1 MLIFS
6 RTIAT
11 ITLLEALRSRLIWVA
26 VVAIGVAFGA
36 AQFLSQVAMIEVVQI
51 QVAIMA
57 AMLRAIGVFL
67 LAAFCITSL
76 VREANDKITE
86 LFLSQPAAR
95 WEYYLGKIAGCAG
108 VAMVLAA
115 GFAVPLAIFSPAAQV
130 ALWGA
135 SFACELLIIAAISIF
150 CAVSLTQVTA
160 AFAATAGFYLLARSI
175 SAMQVIA
182 ATPITFEQ
190 NWTDEALK
198 WIVDG
203 IALAMPAL
211 DRMTLTGWLLEQ
223 PPSVSEISGLLLQ
236 TLVYLLLIGAAT
248 LVDLYRKNF

>member
-6 RTIAT
+6 RTIAR

-26 VVAIGVAFGA
+26 VAAIGVAFGA
-36 AQFLSQVAMIEVVQI
+36 AQFLSQVAMIEVAQI

-57 AMLRAIGVFL
+57 ALLRATGVFL

-115 GFAVPLAIFSPAAQV
+115 GFSLPLAIYSPAVQV
-130 ALWGA
+130 TVWAA

-150 CAVSLTQVTA
+150 CAVSLTQVTS

-182 ATPITFEQ
+182 ATPITLEQ
-190 NWTDEALK
+190 TWTDAALK
-198 WIVDG
+198 WIVDA

-211 DRMTLTGWLLEQ
+211 DRMTLTGWIIDQ
-223 PPSVSEISGLLLQ
+223 PPAASEISGVLLQ

>member
-6 RTIAT
+6 RTIAR
-11 ITLLEALRSRLIWVA
+11 ITLLEALRSRLVWVA
-26 VVAIGVAFGA
+26 VIAIGVAFGT
-36 AQFLSQVAMIEVVQI
+36 AQFLSQVAMIEVAQI
-51 QVAIMA
+51 QVAIMSA
-57 AMLRAIGVFL
+57 LLRVIGVFL

-108 VAMVLAA
+108 VAIALAA
-115 GFAVPLAIFSPAAQV
+115 GFSAPLAIFAPIAQV
-130 ALWGA
+130 AVWSA
-135 SFACELLIIAAISIF
+135 SFAGELLIIAAISIF
-150 CAVSLTQVTA
+150 CAVSLTQVTS

-182 ATPITFEQ
+182 ATPIALEPS
-190 NWTDEALK
+190 WTDAALK
-198 WIVDG
+198 WIINA

-211 DRMTLTGWLLEQ
+211 DRMTLTDWMLDR
-223 PPSVSEISGLLLQ
+223 PPSATEISGLALQ
-236 TLVYLLLIGAAT
+236 VLIYLLLIGAAT
-248 LVDLYRKNF
+248 LVDLYRRNF

>member
-6 RTIAT
+6 KTIAR
-11 ITLLEALRSRLIWVA
+11 ITLLEALRSRLVVVA
-26 VVAIGVAFGA
+26 LVAIGIVFGA
-36 AQFLSQVAMIEVVQI
+36 TQFLSQVAIIEVAQI

-57 AMLRAIGVFL
+57 ALLRVSGVFL

-95 WEYYLGKIAGCAG
+95 GEYYLGKIAGCAA
-108 VAMVLAA
+108 VAVVLAA
-115 GFAVPLAIFSPAAQV
+115 GFSIPLTIYSPVAQV
-130 ALWGA
+130 AVWGA
-135 SFACELLIIAAISIF
+135 SFICELLIIAAISIF
-150 CAVSLTQVTA
+150 CAISLTQVTA

-182 ATPITFEQ
+182 ATPIALEP
-190 NWTDEALK
+190 NWTDAALK
-198 WIVDG
+198 WIINA

-211 DRMTLTGWLLEQ
+211 DRLTLTDWLLGQ
-223 PPSVSEISGLLLQ
+223 MPSALEMLGLLGQ
-236 TLVYLLLIGAAT
+236 TLVYLLVIGAAT

>member
-1 MLIFS
+1 MLIFC
-6 RTIAT
+6 RTVAR

-26 VVAIGVAFGA
+26 VIAIGLAFGA
-36 AQFLSQVAMIEVVQI
+36 AQFLSQVAMIEVAQI

-57 AMLRAIGVFL
+57 ALLRASGVFL

-108 VAMVLAA
+108 VAVVLAA
-115 GFAVPLAIFSPAAQV
+115 GFSIPLAIYSPVVQV
-130 ALWGA
+130 AVWGA
-135 SFACELLIIAAISIF
+135 SFACELLIIATISIF
-150 CAVSLTQVTA
+150 CAISLTQVTS
-160 AFAATAGFYLLARSI
+160 AFSATAAFYLLARSI

-182 ATPITFEQ
+182 AMPIALEQ
-190 NWTDEALK
+190 SWTDEAFK
-198 WIVDG
+198 WIINA

-211 DRMTLTGWLLEQ
+211 DRMTLTDWLLEQ
-223 PPSVSEISGLLLQ
+223 PPSALEIAGLLSQ

>member
-1 MLIFS
+1 MLIIG
-6 RTIAT
+6 RTIARV
-11 ITLLEALRSRLIWVA
+11 TLLEALRSRLIWVA
-26 VVAIGVAFGA
+26 VVAIGLAFGL
-36 AQFLSQVAMIEVVQI
+36 AQFLSQVAMIEVAQI

-57 AMLRAIGVFL
+57 ALLRATGVFL

-108 VAMVLAA
+108 VAVVLAA
-115 GFAVPLAIFSPAAQV
+115 GFSIPLAIFSPVAQV
-130 ALWGA
+130 AVWGA
-135 SFACELLIIAAISIF
+135 SFACELLIMAAISIF
-150 CAVSLTQVTA
+150 CAISLTQVTS

-182 ATPITFEQ
+182 ATPIALEQ
-190 NWTDEALK
+190 TWADETLK
-198 WIVDG
+198 WIVDA

-211 DRMTLTGWLLEQ
+211 DRMTLTDWMLDR
-223 PPSVSEISGLLLQ
+223 PPSGTEISVLILQ
-236 TLVYLLLIGAAT
+236 TLVYLALIGAAT

>member
-1 MLIFS
+1 VLIFS
-6 RTIAT
+6 RTIAR

-26 VVAIGVAFGA
+26 VVAVGVAFGA
-36 AQFLSQVAMIEVVQI
+36 AQFLSQVAMIEVAQI

-57 AMLRAIGVFL
+57 AMLRATGVFL
-67 LAAFCITSL
+67 LAAFCITGL
-76 VREANDKITE
+76 VREANDKVTE

-115 GFAVPLAIFSPAAQV
+115 GFSLPLAIYSSAAQV
-130 ALWGA
+130 AVWGT
-135 SFACELLIIAAISIF
+135 SFACELLVIAAISIF
-150 CAVSLTQVTA
+150 CAISLTQVTA
-160 AFAATAGFYLLARSI
+160 AFATTAGFYLLARSI

-182 ATPITFEQ
+182 ATPITLAQ
-190 NWTDEALK
+190 NWTDAALK
-198 WIVDG
+198 WIIDA

-211 DRMTLTGWLLEQ
+211 DRMALTDWLLDQ
-223 PPSVSEISGLLLQ
+223 PPSAAEISSLVLQ
-236 TLVYLLLIGAAT
+236 TLLYLVLIGAAT